1 MKEPRSKSLPPLVVH
16 DVKPPTVL
24 SASLE
29 MRLLMLTK
37 GDESRPYNF
46 ASIIFFLDKHLAVLA
61 IFISRLARGC
71 KYAQNERDFY
81 FVVLQYVK
89 RIVAIFAPHECLF
102 CSLKH
107 CFCTAIG
114 MLLKLNVMHLAVQKR
129 VSCSTILMLLWKNI
143 DFFSQE
149 FTPMLPASLLI
160 FSGSPIRHGWF
171 CCHLFG
177 QKTPPRLFLPVDVSF
192 IIFPPNSR
200 RGGVSPLAYSL
211 FYQHFARG
219 SIR

>member
-1 MKEPRSKSLPPLVVH
+1 MKKPRSNSLPPLVVH

-29 MRLLMLTK
+29 MRFLMSTK
-37 GDESRPYNF
+37 GDESRPYTF
-46 ASIIFFLDKHLAVLA
+46 VTFIFFLDKHLAVLA

-114 MLLKLNVMHLAVQKR
+114 MLLKLNVMHLAVQKHA
-129 VSCSTILMLLWKNI
+129 SCSTILMLFGKNS

-177 QKTPPRLFLPVDVSF
+177 QKTPPRLFLSVDVSF
-192 IIFPPNSR
+192 IIFTPNPR
-200 RGGVSPLAYSL
+200 RNGVSHTD
-211 FYQHFARG
+211 F
-219 SIR
+219 